1 MSVMPRVRNLVG
13 GGLAL
18 AGALVCSLALAQP
31 GQPVP
36 ASAAASASA
45 PLVLVVSEGTSGGL
59 DHAQVIAK
67 YQDLANVVGLAV
79 RSKVSVVFAREFATL
94 ENGMKAG
101 KFDFVMARPS
111 DYPARGMR
119 DNGYRYVANA
129 TPPGQCLIVVPK
141 DSPLQKLSDAK
152 GKRFVMPEQVSY
164 MARFCRA
171 ELRDQGILLAGQ
183 EVKYVR
189 EQAAVSFYIHNKL
202 ADVGGLA
209 SYSGARQKAGA
220 RRPAR
225 AARQRAAAVFPAGGA
240 QPFRWRADQG
250 HPAGAARPGQ
260 QARGCGNPQ
269 AYRHQGISGQWRAG
283 HAPIA
288 RLAGKIRSIS

>member
-189 EQAAVSFYIHNKL
+189 EQAAVSFYINNKL

-209 SYSGARQKAGA
+209 SYSGAAKKLEQEGLRVLHASVQQ
-220 RRPAR
+220 PY
-225 AARQRAAAVFPAGGA
+225 FPLVAHSRFDGA
-240 QPFRWRADQG
+240 QIKAIQQELLGLASKPEGVEILKRIGIKEFQANG
-250 HPAGAARPGQ
+250 EPAMRQ
-260 QARGCGNPQ
+260 LLD
-269 AYRHQGISGQWRAG
+269 W
-283 HAPIA
+283 
-288 RLAGKIRSIS
+288 LEK